1 MTLVKLRKKIDNVD
15 TQLIKLL
22 AKRFAIAKA
31 IGDLKKKH
39 GRAITDTAR
48 EKKLAVF
55 HASLEKT
62 YVLSAIFTKSLWRLI
77 LRESKRIQRI
87 PKP

>member
-1 MTLVKLRKKIDNVD
+1 MTIIKLRKKIDAVD
-15 TQLIKLL
+15 ARLIKLL

-48 EKKLAVF
+48 EKELVAF

-62 YVLSAIFTKSLWRLI
+62 YSLSKAFTKSLWRLI
-77 LRESKRIQRI
+77 LKESKRIQRI